1 MVVGTTGFGLQTP
14 ASLGGFT
21 LTVVLSIA
29 AVFAIGLLIT
39 GVARTAVAAGG
50 FGWVTFFPL
59 MFFAGLWVPLQEL
72 PGAVRQI
79 SHYTP
84 LGASVQ
90 ALQHSIQNG
99 FPAAAPS
106 SSSPPTP
113 SSSDG
118 SHSGSSNGSD
128 HPSRPQNEGAAQQ
141 EENMNEPH
149 GRDAISALVH
159 ERVVTVARR
168 DPAVRC
174 RTRSRGFGHD

>member
-72 PGAVRQI
+72 PGAFRQI
-79 SHYTP
+79 SHYPPRGISPGTP
-84 LGASVQ
+84 
-90 ALQHSIQNG
+90 ALD
-99 FPAAAPS
+99 P
-106 SSSPPTP
+106 
-113 SSSDG
+113 
-118 SHSGSSNGSD
+118 
-128 HPSRPQNEGAAQQ
+128 
-141 EENMNEPH
+141 
-149 GRDAISALVH
+149 
-159 ERVVTVARR
+159 ERV
-168 DPAVRC
+168 PRC
-174 RTRSRGFGHD
+174 RPLLVLAAYTIIFGWLALRFFKWE